1 MLSLEKG
8 MFEMCRDMV
17 CRTLGPKETKL
28 TESFRK
34 LRYEN
39 FHNLLA

>member
-1 MLSLEKG
+1 
-8 MFEMCRDMV
+8 MFEMCRGMGF
-17 CRTLGPKETKL
+17 RTLGPKETKL
-28 TESFRK
+28 TECFRK